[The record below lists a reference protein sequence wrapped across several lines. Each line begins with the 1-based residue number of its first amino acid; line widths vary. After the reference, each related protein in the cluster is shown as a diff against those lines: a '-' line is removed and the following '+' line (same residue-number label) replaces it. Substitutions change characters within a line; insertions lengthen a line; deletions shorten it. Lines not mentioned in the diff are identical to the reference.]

1 MQRTLDAANWMQQT
15 NCFSC
20 ARNRAACG
28 AAMPTR
34 SPASRFLR
42 LTSSCIVQS
51 EAAEG
56 DRCLKPGKR
65 HLGRRNVELG
75 FERQPADHGKTT
87 GQIAGDAARAKMHR
101 CTGERDSRKD

>member
-1 MQRTLDAANWMQQT
+1 MAVSAVL
-15 NCFSC
+15 
-20 ARNRAACG
+20 ARNRAAFG

-42 LTSSCIVQS
+42 LASIVQS

-101 CTGERDSRKD
+101 CTGERDSRRD